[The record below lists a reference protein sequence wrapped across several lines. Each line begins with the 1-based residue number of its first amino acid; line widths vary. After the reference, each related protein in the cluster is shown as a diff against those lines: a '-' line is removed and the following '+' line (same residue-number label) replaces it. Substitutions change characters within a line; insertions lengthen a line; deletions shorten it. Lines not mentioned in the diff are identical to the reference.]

1 MEFVATKI
9 SGVVVLT
16 PRVFDDARGWFCESY
31 NKRILAEYGITCE
44 FVQDN
49 RSSSAKAGT
58 LRGLHMQAVPYEQAK
73 LVSCLRGCIL
83 DVAVDVRRDSPTYL
97 QWVAVELSAENRK
110 QLFVPRGCLHGFV
123 TLCDDVEVAY
133 KVDAF
138 YSAAHDVTVRW
149 DDSAFGID
157 WGITQPILSN
167 KDVNAPLWE
176 EIA

>member
-1 MEFVATKI
+1 MDCLATKI
-9 SGVVVLT
+9 PGVVVLT

-31 NKRILAEYGITCE
+31 NKHTLAQYGIACE

-49 RSSSAKAGT
+49 RSYSAKAGT
-58 LRGLHMQAVPYEQAK
+58 LRGLHAQAAPCEQAK
-73 LVSCLRGCIL
+73 LVTCTRGAIL

-149 DDSAFGID
+149 DDPAFGID
-157 WGITQPILSN
+157 WGVVAPILSD
-167 KDVNAPLWE
+167 KDAAAKSWE
-176 EIA
+176 DIA

>member
-1 MEFVATKI
+1 MDCVTTKI
-9 SGVVVLT
+9 PGVVVLT
-16 PRVFDDARGWFCESY
+16 PRVLDDARGWFCESY
-31 NKRILAEYGITCE
+31 NKKALAQLGIVCD

-49 RSSSAKAGT
+49 RSYSAKSGT
-58 LRGLHMQAVPYEQAK
+58 LRGLHAQAAPCEQAK
-73 LVSCLRGCIL
+73 LVSCTRGRIL

-97 QWVAVELSAENRK
+97 QWVAVELSAENHK

-149 DDSAFGID
+149 DDPVFGID
-157 WGITQPILSN
+157 WGVEQPILSE
-167 KDVNAPLWE
+167 KDANALSWE
-176 EIA
+176 EIV